1 MLYRI
6 DEVDLD
12 KSKLSRGA
20 KLGVGGR
27 YRKWIDVM

>member
-1 MLYRI
+1 MLYWI

-20 KLGVGGR
+20 KLGVAGS